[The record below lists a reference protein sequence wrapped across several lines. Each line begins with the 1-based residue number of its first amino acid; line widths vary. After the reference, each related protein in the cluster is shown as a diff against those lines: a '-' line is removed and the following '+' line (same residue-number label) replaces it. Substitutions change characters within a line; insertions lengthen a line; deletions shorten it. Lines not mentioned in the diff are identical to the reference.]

1 MKVSVVISVYN
12 RFKYVENI
20 LKCLISQTYLPFEVI
35 FTDDG
40 SSENL
45 KEVLLK
51 YKDKVSFEIK
61 HIYQSDKGFRKAKAC
76 NNAFIEAKGDY
87 IISLDQDAIF
97 PNNLIE
103 TFMNLKKENYFSILR
118 VVWSHYEEM
127 LNIQKKID
135 ENKEYEEYLSLLNK
149 KHFKKL
155 KKWLIKDKYNNF
167 RYILGLRDRGAGLM
181 GIGFGLFKKDLT
193 RINGYDEDFKGWGGE
208 DADLGFRLY
217 YSGLRSKTFT
227 TKSPSI
233 HMCHPIDPTKNKKDD
248 NKEKENIKKSEVLKG
263 KIKSNYGMDNR
274 KDKDEYKVEVI

>member
-20 LKCLISQTYLPFEVI
+20 LKCLINQTYFPFEVI

-45 KEVLLK
+45 KDVLLK
-51 YKDKVSFEIK
+51 YKSKTPFEIK
-61 HIYQSDKGFRKAKAC
+61 HIYQADKGFRKAKAC

-97 PNNLIE
+97 PNDLIE
-103 TFMNLKKENYFSILR
+103 TFINLKKENYFSILR
-118 VVWSHYEEM
+118 VIWSHHEEM

-135 ENKEYEEYLSLLNK
+135 ENREYEEYLSLLNK

-181 GIGFGLFKKDLT
+181 GIGFGLFKNDLT
-193 RINGYDEDFKGWGGE
+193 KINGYDEDFKGWGGE

-233 HMCHPIDPTKNKKDD
+233 HMCHPFDPTKNKKDD
-248 NKEKENIKKSEVLKG
+248 NKEKENIKKSEILKG
-263 KIKSNYGMDNR
+263 KIKSKYGMDNR
-274 KDKDEYKVEVI
+274 KNKDKYKVEVI